1 MLMKVL
7 DQLAKEIL
15 AKLEKSRDLHVI
27 LPSERAKRY
36 LLNALYRQNNGPML
50 APVIQTIDQW
60 VTELSPKKIVHPTR
74 VLLLLFEVYQEVLGA
89 EAQPFEEFLS
99 WGTILLADFDDV
111 DRYLVNVEQLY
122 KNLASI
128 KALESWQIDEEN
140 YSLSQKKFM
149 AFWEHISDLH
159 TGLAKKLADK
169 NGFTKAMAYRF
180 LAENPALLL
189 SENTHF
195 IFAGFNALSGA
206 EQRIVEF
213 LLKRKQADFFID
225 SDAYYFE
232 NTQHEAG
239 AFQRKNLVH
248 FGITDAKFLRKDLQN
263 DVYQVKVIEC
273 AQHIGQVKVL
283 ATELKALHVKD
294 WADVLVLLADE
305 SLVHAALRH
314 IPKNVGKA
322 NITLGLPLDQT
333 PIRTWVD
340 LCFQIQ
346 ENKNKFKTTALYHKD
361 FQRFCHHAFTS
372 LCLDHTALQALSA
385 AEKQTV
391 KYNRVFQNISQLNLD
406 GASQQ
411 IIELLSTPWQQ
422 NWHLALQQLRKINS
436 LLIELIPQ
444 SNDFEHTAIL
454 TFEQSCR
461 QFENLLADG
470 YPTMTLGSFKKLFY
484 QHWTRA
490 HLAYLGNPTAGLQI
504 TGLLETRLLDF
515 EHVYVLGMNEGKLP
529 PTNPVQSIIPM
540 DLRAA
545 FGLPSNRDKQGIFAQ
560 HFYRLLHEARHL
572 TFTYTT
578 ASEVLGSS
586 ERSRY
591 LLQLEMEWLQTNPQ
605 VQWEEYKYQI
615 PSTSQSSLSPEFVKT
630 PAIIERI
637 KHYLAQSVS
646 ASALKKYLSCP
657 LDFYYRYVVEFGEED
672 EVEEDLAQNTFG
684 SLIHGC
690 LEALYLPYAQRH
702 KNGDPVQPAPGP
714 LTEQAVAKMLTL
726 YPNELRK
733 QFLAY
738 FDQNEQLFSKGKNR
752 LSFEMALDLT
762 KEILIKELNFVKS
775 LTEPMYIEQ
784 LEGRF
789 ELLISYDI
797 NGETIPV
804 NFVGFID
811 RIDRIGD
818 QYRVIDY
825 KSGKAEPKDVK
836 YTEKNDALTNL
847 SSPKHTL
854 QLSLYCLFFQE
865 KFGFLPHQAK
875 IESLINR
882 ESDFS
887 LNIEKYK
894 GLSMVPE
901 LVNEGISA
909 LLNELLDPTIGFE
922 HNPSSKYC
930 QFCN

>member
-1 MLMKVL
+1 MKVL
-7 DQLAKEIL
+7 DQLAIEIL
-15 AKLEKSRDLHVI
+15 TKLEKNRDLHVI

-36 LLNALYRQNNGPML
+36 LLNALFRQNKGPML
-50 APVIQTIDQW
+50 APNIQTIDQW

-74 VLLLLFEVYQEVLGA
+74 VLLMLFEVYQEVLGA

-99 WGTILLADFDDV
+99 WGTILLSDFDDV
-111 DRYLVNVEQLY
+111 DRYLVNEQQLY

-128 KALESWQIDEEN
+128 KALESWQIDEES
-140 YSLSQKKFM
+140 YSASQKKFM

-159 TGLAKKLADK
+159 AGLAKKLAEK

-180 LAENPALLL
+180 LAENPALIL
-189 SENTHF
+189 SDQTHF
-195 IFAGFNALSGA
+195 VFAGFNALSGA
-206 EQRIVEF
+206 EQSIIQF

-232 NTQHEAG
+232 NAHHEAG
-239 AFQRKNLVH
+239 AFQRKNLTQ
-248 FGITDAKFLRKDLQN
+248 FGIKEARFLRKDLSAAN
-263 DVYQVKVIEC
+263 YHVKVIEC

-283 ATELKALHVKD
+283 ATELQALQVKD
-294 WADVLVLLADE
+294 WGEVLVLLADE

-314 IPKNVGKA
+314 IPMNVGKA
-322 NITLGLPLDQT
+322 NITLGLPLEQT

-340 LCFQIQ
+340 LCFQVQ
-346 ENKNKFKTTALYHKD
+346 ENKNKFKTTALYYKD

-372 LCLDHTALQALSA
+372 LCLDHKALQALSA

-391 KYNRVFQNISQLNLD
+391 KYNRVFQNIGQLNLQ

-411 IIELLSTPWQQ
+411 LIELLSTPWQQ
-422 NWHLALQQLRKINS
+422 NWLLALQQLRQINA
-436 LLIELIPQ
+436 LLLELIPQ
-444 SNDFEHTAIL
+444 ANDFEHTAIL
-454 TFEQSCR
+454 TFEQTCR

-490 HLAYLGNPTAGLQI
+490 NLAYLGNPTSGLQI

-540 DLRAA
+540 DLRSA

-560 HFYRLLHEARHL
+560 HFYRLLHEARQL
-572 TFTYTT
+572 TFTYTS

-591 LLQLEMEWLQTNPQ
+591 LLQLEMEWLQNNPN
-605 VQWEEYKYQI
+605 VKWEEFKYQI
-615 PSTSQSSLSPEFVKT
+615 PNSEQSSVGAEFVKT

-637 KHYLAQSVS
+637 QQYLAQSVS

-684 SLIHGC
+684 SLIHNC

-702 KNGDPVQPAPGP
+702 KNGDPVVPAPGP
-714 LTEQAVAKMLTL
+714 LTEKAVAKMLTQ
-726 YPNELRK
+726 YQEELRK
-733 QFLAY
+733 QFLKY

-762 KEILIKELNFVKS
+762 KEILLKELTFVKS
-775 LTEPMYIEQ
+775 LTEPLFIEQ

-789 ELLISYDI
+789 ELELSFDI
-797 NGETIPV
+797 HQQTVPIK
-804 NFVGFID
+804 FVGYID
-811 RIDRIGD
+811 RIDRIGEK
-818 QYRVIDY
+818 YRVIDY
-825 KSGKAEPKDVK
+825 KSGKAAAQDVK
-836 YTEKNDALTNL
+836 FTEKNDALTNL
-847 SSPKHTL
+847 SKPKHTL

-865 KFGFLPHQAK
+865 KFGFLPQEAR

-882 ESDFS
+882 DENFA
-887 LNIEKYK
+887 LNIEKQQ
-894 GLSMVPE
+894 GLSRVPE
-901 LVNEGISA
+901 LINEGLTA
-909 LLNELLDPTIGFE
+909 LLTELLDPTINFG
-922 HNPSSKYC
+922 HDTGSKYC

>member
-1 MLMKVL
+1 MKVL
-7 DQLAKEIL
+7 DQLAIEIL
-15 AKLEKSRDLHVI
+15 TRLEKNRDLHVI

-36 LLNALYRQNNGPML
+36 LLNALFRQNKGPML
-50 APVIQTIDQW
+50 APNIQTIDQW

-74 VLLLLFEVYQEVLGA
+74 VLLMLFEVYQEVLGA

-99 WGTILLADFDDV
+99 WGTILLSDFDDV
-111 DRYLVNVEQLY
+111 DRYLVNEQQLY

-128 KALESWQIDEEN
+128 KALESWQIDEES
-140 YSLSQKKFM
+140 YSASQKKFM

-180 LAENPALLL
+180 LAENPALIF
-189 SENTHF
+189 SDQTHF
-195 IFAGFNALSGA
+195 VFAGFNALSGA
-206 EQRIVEF
+206 EQSIIQF

-232 NTQHEAG
+232 NAHHEAG
-239 AFQRKNLVH
+239 AFQRKNLTQ
-248 FGITDAKFLRKDLQN
+248 FGIKEARFLRKDLSAAN
-263 DVYQVKVIEC
+263 YHVKVIEC

-283 ATELKALHVKD
+283 ATELQALQVKD
-294 WADVLVLLADE
+294 WGEVLVLLADE

-314 IPKNVGKA
+314 IPMNVGKA
-322 NITLGLPLDQT
+322 NITLGLPLEQT

-340 LCFQIQ
+340 LCFQVQ
-346 ENKNKFKTTALYHKD
+346 ENKNKFKTTALYYKD

-372 LCLDHTALQALSA
+372 LCLDHKALQALSA

-391 KYNRVFQNISQLNLD
+391 KYNRVFQNIAQLNLQ
-406 GASQQ
+406 GVSQQ
-411 IIELLSTPWQQ
+411 LIELLSTPWQE
-422 NWHLALQQLRKINS
+422 NWLLALQQLRQINA
-436 LLIELIPQ
+436 LLLELIPQ
-444 SNDFEHTAIL
+444 ANDFEHTAIL
-454 TFEQSCR
+454 TFEQTCR

-490 HLAYLGNPTAGLQI
+490 NLAYIGNPTSGLQI

-540 DLRAA
+540 DLRSA

-560 HFYRLLHEARHL
+560 HFYRLLHEARQL
-572 TFTYTT
+572 TFTYTS

-591 LLQLEMEWLQTNPQ
+591 LLQLEMEWFQNNPN
-605 VQWEEYKYQI
+605 VKWEEFKYQI
-615 PSTSQSSLSPEFVKT
+615 PNSELSSVGVEFVKT

-637 KHYLAQSVS
+637 QQYLAQSVS

-684 SLIHGC
+684 SLIHNC

-702 KNGDPVQPAPGP
+702 KNGDPVVPAPGP
-714 LTEQAVAKMLTL
+714 LTEKAVAKMLTQ
-726 YPNELRK
+726 YQEELRK
-733 QFLAY
+733 QFLKY

-762 KEILIKELNFVKS
+762 KEILLKELTFVKS
-775 LTEPMYIEQ
+775 LTEPLFIEQ

-789 ELLISYDI
+789 ELELSYDI
-797 NGETIPV
+797 HQQTVPIK
-804 NFVGFID
+804 FVGYID
-811 RIDRIGD
+811 RIDRIGEH
-818 QYRVIDY
+818 YRVIDY
-825 KSGKAEPKDVK
+825 KSGKAAASDVK
-836 YTEKNDALTNL
+836 FTEKNDALTNL
-847 SSPKHTL
+847 SKPKHTL

-865 KFGFLPHQAK
+865 KFGFIPQEAR

-882 ESDFS
+882 DENFA
-887 LNIEKYK
+887 LNIEKQQ
-894 GLSMVPE
+894 GLSRVPE
-901 LVNEGISA
+901 LINEGLTA
-909 LLNELLDPTIGFE
+909 LLTELLDPTINFG
-922 HNPSSKYC
+922 HDTSSKYC